1 MRLFGHLLILSKQMS
16 HAQLPL
22 FSCQL
27 ISQTALVDNIVEL
40 SLTRPEG
47 FDWDMGDYLW
57 LGSDNTDFK
66 PFSIA
71 NLPTDSIIK
80 LQIAIVPAMAAWL
93 SHCLAQ
99 NPLQIKGSV
108 NQYHWADNQQPMLML
123 AGGTGITPL
132 LALLKGHQAALAQQS
147 VTLYWGVRRRELLF
161 AQATLDTLSNDY
173 PNFKWQAVVS
183 EYDESW
189 TGLTGLLPDAL
200 AQQPIDLKNH
210 HVLICGP
217 WPMVTALKSL
227 VLSFGAPIENL
238 Q

>member
-1 MRLFGHLLILSKQMS
+1 MS
-16 HAQLPL
+16 HTELPL

-27 ISQTALVDNIVEL
+27 IHQTALVDNIIEL
-40 SLTRPEG
+40 SLSRPEG
-47 FDWDMGDYLW
+47 FNWQVGDYLW
-57 LGSDNTDFK
+57 LGSDQTDFK

-71 NLPTDSIIK
+71 NLPTDSVIK
-80 LQIAIVPAMAAWL
+80 LQVAIVPAMAQWL

-108 NQYHWADNQQPMLML
+108 SQYHWVEHQQSMILL

-132 LALLKGHQAALAQQS
+132 LALLQGHQQELMQQS
-147 VTLYWGVRRRELLF
+147 VTLYWGVRRSEHLF
-161 AQATLDTLSNDY
+161 AQVVLDALSAHY
-173 PNFKWQAVVS
+173 SNFRWQAVVS
-183 EYDESW
+183 DFDDNW
-189 TGLTGLLPDAL
+189 TGLTGLLPDVL
-200 AQQPIDLKNH
+200 AQQSIDLTNH

-227 VLSFGAPIENL
+227 VLSLGAKAENI